1 MTITGNQCYPK
12 AIRKRKR
19 MKKEI
24 ESFIDWGVDNVL
36 WPFLFVLV
44 LIAMIMG
51 VLLGIA
57 GIITIISLF
66 TEML

>member
-1 MTITGNQCYPK
+1 
-12 AIRKRKR
+12 

-24 ESFIDWGVDNVL
+24 ESFIDWGVDYLL

-57 GIITIISLF
+57 GIITIINLF
-66 TEML
+66 TEVL